1 VPLSL
6 YDTKTRRERPFEPV
20 TPGHA
25 GLYFCGPTVY
35 SEPHLGHARGPVV
48 FDVLRNWLEHEGYR
62 VRLVSN
68 VTDVGHL
75 TDDADEGE
83 DKLAARA
90 KLERLEPMEVAEKYF
105 WSYFDA
111 MAKLNVR
118 RPSIVPRATG
128 HIPEQI
134 ELVRQLHHAGLAY
147 QRGGNVYFDVS
158 AWEDY
163 GELSG
168 RDPDD
173 LVEGT
178 RVEVRG
184 DKDDPRD
191 FALWKQAEEGHIMR
205 WDSPW
210 GEGFP
215 GWHLECTAMST
226 KYLGD
231 EFDVHG
237 GGLDLVFP
245 HHECEL
251 AQARAAG
258 KPFARVW
265 IHWNMMT
272 LGGEKMS
279 KSKGRFVTLADLFAA
294 NEPAVVR
301 FHLLRSHYRSVSD
314 FGEEAL
320 VASRQG
326 LQRLRDAWRSLRAR
340 AGDAE
345 AEGSFAGDARR
356 AFAEAMDDDLGTP
369 KAIAAL
375 FELARE
381 ANRRLDDLAAAEAAD
396 AAAALEE
403 LLQGVLGVELGSAD
417 ANGAAAR
424 ERLDGLIG
432 LVLEQREAAR
442 LRRDFGTADALRDR
456 LHELGVEV
464 EDTPQG
470 PRIKLR

>member
-1 VPLSL
+1 
-6 YDTKTRRERPFEPV
+6 
-20 TPGHA
+20 
-25 GLYFCGPTVY
+25 
-35 SEPHLGHARGPVV
+35 
-48 FDVLRNWLEHEGYR
+48 
-62 VRLVSN
+62 
-68 VTDVGHL
+68 
-75 TDDADEGE
+75 
-83 DKLAARA
+83 
-90 KLERLEPMEVAEKYF
+90 
-105 WSYFDA
+105 
-111 MAKLNVR
+111 
-118 RPSIVPRATG
+118 
-128 HIPEQI
+128 
-134 ELVRQLHHAGLAY
+134 
-147 QRGGNVYFDVS
+147 
-158 AWEDY
+158 
-163 GELSG
+163 
-168 RDPDD
+168 
-173 LVEGT
+173 
-178 RVEVRG
+178 
-184 DKDDPRD
+184 
-191 FALWKQAEEGHIMR
+191 
-205 WDSPW
+205 
-210 GEGFP
+210 
-215 GWHLECTAMST
+215 MST

-231 EFDVHG
+231 AFDVHG

-251 AQARAAG
+251 AQARGAG
-258 KPFARVW
+258 KPFARTW

-294 NEPAVVR
+294 HEPAVVR

-326 LQRLRDAWRSLRAR
+326 LQRLRDAWRTLRTR

-345 AEGSFAGDARR
+345 PDASSFASDARR

-381 ANRRLDDLAAAEAAD
+381 ANRRLDGLAPAEAAD

-403 LLQGVLGVELGSAD
+403 LLQGVLGVELGSAE

-424 ERLDGLIG
+424 ERLDGLIE

-456 LHELGVEV
+456 LHELGVEI

-470 PRIKLR
+470 PRVKLR

>member
-1 VPLSL
+1 MALSL
-6 YDTKTRRERPFEPV
+6 YDTKTKTKIPFEPV
-20 TPGHA
+20 TPGRA

-48 FDVLRNWLEHEGYR
+48 FDVLRRWLEHEGYR

-75 TDDADEGE
+75 TDDADAGE

-90 KLERLEPMEVAEKYF
+90 ALERLEPMEVAEKYF
-105 WSYFDA
+105 WAYFDA
-111 MAKLNVR
+111 MAKMNVR
-118 RPSIVPRATG
+118 RPSVVPRATG

-134 ELVRQLHHAGLAY
+134 ALVEQLVEAGVAY
-147 QRGGNVYFDVS
+147 ARDGNVYFDVS

-168 RDPDD
+168 RDPDA
-173 LVEGT
+173 LLEGT
-178 RVEVRG
+178 RVEVRD

-191 FALWKQAEEGHIMR
+191 FALWKRAEERHIMR
-205 WDSPW
+205 WRSPW

-215 GWHLECTAMST
+215 GWHLECSVMST
-226 KYLGD
+226 KYLGE

-258 KPFARVW
+258 MPFARVW

-272 LGGEKMS
+272 LGGEKMW
-279 KSKGRFVTLADLFAA
+279 KSKGHFVTLEQLFAEH
-294 NEPAVVR
+294 EPAVVR

-320 VASRQG
+320 IASRQG
-326 LQRLRDAWRSLRAR
+326 LQRLRDAWRALRER
-340 AGDAE
+340 AGQADPD
-345 AEGSFAGDARR
+345 G
-356 AFAEAMDDDLGTP
+356 AFAAPTRQRFGEAMNDDLGTP
-369 KAIAAL
+369 QAIAAL
-375 FELARE
+375 FDLARE
-381 ANRRLDDLAAAEAAD
+381 ANRRMDELGPAEAAD
-396 AAAALEE
+396 GAAALAE
-403 LLQGVLGVELGSAD
+403 LLEGVLGVELGSAE
-417 ANGAAAR
+417 ANGAAGRAR
-424 ERLDGLIG
+424 LEGLVD

-442 LRRDFGTADALRDR
+442 LRRDFGTADALRDQ
-456 LHELGVEV
+456 LHELGIEV
-464 EDTPQG
+464 EDTPEG
-470 PRIKLR
+470 PRVRLR